1 MNIRE
6 KLLDL
11 KNLKG
16 QTRGAD
22 LFSSVCSAVDDIK
35 LPWSKVSGI
44 TRDGAPAMAGAQ
56 SGLST
61 RICKKVSDEGDSA
74 VKLHCIIHQ

>member
-22 LFSSVCSAVDDIK
+22 VFSSVCSAVDDMK
-35 LPWSKVSGI
+35 LPWSKVNGI
-44 TRDGAPAMAGAQ
+44 TTDDEPAMDGEE
-56 SGLST
+56 SGLPT
-61 RICKKVSDEGDSA
+61 RICKKVSDKGGSA